1 MGERW
6 ASRRTLVEAGAA
18 VLLVAL
24 VLGPALVLPGYTLR
38 GDMVFVP
45 TQPWK
50 SAWLGLD
57 GSVPRAVPMDAIVSG
72 LTQVLPGWLVQR
84 AFLLG
89 PLTLGAVGVARLVAH
104 TPWFARAAAMTMLVW
119 NPWVAERLLTGQWAI
134 VAGYAVLPW
143 VVLATRGGGRWW
155 RIALA
160 LGAAAVCSP
169 SSGVMAVLLALGVAL
184 GERERRTAGGVLG
197 AGVLVNLPW
206 LAPSV
211 LVPGGISVSGVSFS
225 AFAARAESAAG
236 LLPSLLSLGGIWKS
250 SVVPAERTST
260 VLVLLAGLLSL
271 VAISG
276 LVAAARKRTGAWVRG
291 LAGVAAVSF
300 LVAALPAVDQVASLL
315 DGWAR
320 TVPGLAL
327 FRDSHRYL
335 APAGVALAVGLAE
348 ALARVRRESPVG
360 AVVAGLLPAAPLL
373 LLPGLAWGAGGAL
386 TPVTYPREWAVVADL
401 LEGQEGSVVVLPWT
415 GSYRGYA
422 WNDYRA
428 VLDPAPRYLPGEVLV
443 DDRILLGDPREPGT
457 VIIPSEA
464 QQLRDV
470 GDALAEEDPVDA
482 TRRLRALG
490 VRWVLLELENGAE
503 EEDLPAG
510 RTLYDGPGLRLHYLS
525 PPQQ

>member
-1 MGERW
+1 M
-6 ASRRTLVEAGAA
+6 A
-18 VLLVAL
+18 VLLVAI

-57 GSVPRAVPMDAIVSG
+57 GSVPRAVPMDALVSG

-84 AFLLG
+84 AFLLV
-89 PLTLGAVGVARLVAH
+89 PLVLGAVGVARLVAH
-104 TPWFARAAAMTMLVW
+104 TPWFARGAAMTMLVW
-119 NPWVAERLLTGQWAI
+119 NPWVAERLLIGQWAI

-169 SSGVMAVLLALGVAL
+169 SSGAMAVLLAVGVAL
-184 GERERRTAGGVLG
+184 GERDRRTAGGVLG
-197 AGVLVNLPW
+197 VGLLVNLPW

-211 LVPGGISVSGVSFS
+211 LASGGISVSGPSFS

-236 LLPSLLSLGGIWKS
+236 LLPSLFSLGGIWKT

-260 VLVLLAGLLSL
+260 GLVLLACLLSL
-271 VAISG
+271 VAVAG
-276 LVAAARKRTGAWVRG
+276 LGAAIRRADGGWVRG
-291 LAGVAAVSF
+291 VAGVAVVSF
-300 LVAALPAVDQVASLL
+300 LVAALPAIDSVATAL

-320 TVPGLAL
+320 SVPGLAL
-327 FRDSHRYL
+327 LRDGHRYL
-335 APAGVALAVGLAE
+335 APAALALAVGLAE
-348 ALARVRRESPVG
+348 ALARVRRDSPVG
-360 AVVAGLLPAAPLL
+360 ATVAGLLPAAPLL
-373 LLPGLAWGAGGAL
+373 LLPGLVWGAGGAL
-386 TPVTYPREWAVVADL
+386 TPVSYPREWALVADL
-401 LEGQEGSVVVLPWT
+401 LEGEEGGVVVLPWT

-428 VLDPAPRYLPGEVLV
+428 VLDPAPRYLPGEVLI

-457 VIIPSEA
+457 VVIPSEA
-464 QQLRDV
+464 QRLRNVGAALAADDPASVADRLAALDV
-470 GDALAEEDPVDA
+470 G
-482 TRRLRALG
+482 
-490 VRWVLLELENGAE
+490 WVLLEKGNGAE
-503 EEDLPAG
+503 VEDLPLG
-510 RTLYDGPGLRLHYLS
+510 RVVHEGDGLLLLRLTTG
-525 PPQQ
+525 